1 MKKVIPLLLITLSVT
16 ISAHAASDP
25 AQQALETLRR
35 GFAGT
40 TDFTADLTQEKQLS
54 LMKRK
59 IVSQGAVKFKK
70 PDTFLMELYPP
81 HASRFLLKDNV
92 MTIRFTDQGVT
103 DRVVLPP
110 EDGLKKWFAYLV
122 SSDRSLPDGVALKAE
137 RNGKHWTLQLYP
149 KERGAV
155 QQLTLS
161 FDSEG
166 AINRIVIEERNRDR
180 TTMFFNKFRRNVGLR
195 DKDFSIE

>member
-1 MKKVIPLLLITLSVT
+1 MIKVILLFIITLSVCT
-16 ISAHAASDP
+16 SARAASDP
-25 AQQALETLRR
+25 AQEALETLRR

-59 IVSQGAVKFKK
+59 IVSKGVVRFKK

-81 HASRFLLKDNV
+81 HASRFLMKDNV
-92 MTIRFTDQGVT
+92 MTLRFPDRGVT

-110 EDGLKKWFAYLV
+110 EEGLKKWFAYLV

-149 KERGAV
+149 KEKGAV

-166 AINRIVIEERNRDR
+166 AINRIVIEERNGDR
-180 TTMFFNKFRRNVGLR
+180 TTLVFSKFRRNVGLR
-195 DKDFSIE
+195 DKDFRIE